1 MADNHDKQ
9 PDGDD
14 AHAQGHGGG
23 GHGGGGHG
31 PGGGS
36 HEEHAGAPEWLISFA
51 DNVCLLMGFFVILLA
66 MNMKERT
73 TGGTGGK
80 DQHGVAAAEERLDDF
95 VIGIRQAFNNP
106 ISLSSDDPRDGP
118 LIKRMKQRQSS
129 GTSTA
134 EGTPGK
140 NAEQQ
145 AVRPSDYNRTTAVV
159 AFEQGQGLVSAEA
172 KGTLIEAAKRLRGQ
186 RFIIELRGHT
196 SAMEA
201 ALGQDA
207 AMKLGFARALAAAA
221 VMAENGLTWSQ
232 MRVVSAGD
240 HDRITPLA
248 EDGGGHRSNQRV
260 EVVVTDDTVAA
271 DPHTKEQR

>member
-1 MADNHDKQ
+1 MADDHDKHGG
-9 PDGDD
+9 GDE
-14 AHAQGHGGG
+14 AHAEGHGGG

-51 DNVCLLMGFFVILLA
+51 DNVALLMGFFVILLA
-66 MNMKERT
+66 MNMKEKT

-80 DQHGVAAAEERLDDF
+80 DAKGPAAAEERLDDF
-95 VIGIRQAFNNP
+95 VVGIRQAFNNP
-106 ISLSSDDPRDGP
+106 VSLSSDDPRDGP

-159 AFEQGQGLVSAEA
+159 AFDQSQSLLTAEA

-186 RFIIELRGHT
+186 RFIVELRGHA

-232 MRVVSAGD
+232 IRVVSAGD
-240 HDRITPLA
+240 HDRMTPIA
-248 EDGGGHRSNQRV
+248 EDPGGHRSNQRV